1 MRERRQER
9 IETWLAQRATE
20 DEILG
25 DPQERIADE
34 LRRIRVHLG
43 TLVFLVFVLTL
54 VVVAT
59 VLHGT

>member
-1 MRERRQER
+1 MRDRRQER
-9 IETWLAQRATE
+9 IEAWLAQRATS
-20 DEILG
+20 DEVMT

-59 VLHGT
+59 VLNGT